1 MLKLNR
7 ILVIIEPGADSQPAL
22 DRARRL
28 AKYADAE
35 LELFISD
42 YSTYLEDGY
51 YFDPVRA
58 RELRREHGEKHLA
71 ALEQLAAPLREN
83 GLEVSCA
90 TAWGNPPYEEVI
102 RRVGE
107 LKPDLV
113 VKSTRHH
120 ERLARLL
127 LSNDDWELIRY
138 CPAPLLLV
146 KDRDWVDQPRFLV
159 AVDPEH
165 SHDKP
170 AALDHK
176 LVRAAAE
183 LARVSGGSVHLYHST
198 HLPPLSGMYPI
209 ESDYQVDTAKVN
221 DLGAQH
227 GVPADHCYV
236 SDVEITR
243 SLPELTNLIQASV
256 VLMGAISRSRLDRML
271 IGNTAEK
278 VLDRLECDVLV
289 IKPDESKAHE
299 KLLL

>member
-1 MLKLNR
+1 MFELNR
-7 ILVIIEPGADSQPAL
+7 ILVVIEPGEEKQPAL
-22 DRARRL
+22 ERARQVARF
-28 AKYADAE
+28 ADAE

-58 RELRREHGEKHLA
+58 RELRREHGEKNLA
-71 ALEQLAAPLREN
+71 ALEELANPLREN

-90 TAWGNPPYEEVI
+90 TAWGNPPYEEIV
-102 RRVGE
+102 RRVDE

-113 VKSTRHH
+113 IKSTRHH

-146 KDRDWVDQPRFLV
+146 KDQQWIDTPKFIA

-170 AALDHK
+170 ASLDHK
-176 LVRAAAE
+176 LIRVANKLAE
-183 LARVSGGSVHLYHST
+183 VADGSVHLYHST

-209 ESDYQVDTAKVN
+209 ESDYKVDSTRIK

-227 GVPADHCYV
+227 NVPEDHCYV
-236 SDVEITR
+236 SDVDIVH
-243 SLPELTNLIQASV
+243 SLPELTTLMQASV
-256 VLMGAISRSRLDRML
+256 VVMGAVSRSRLDRML

-278 VLDRLECDVLV
+278 VLDKLECDVLV
-289 IKPDESKAHE
+289 LKPDDARPHE
-299 KLLL
+299 QVLL

>member
-1 MLKLNR
+1 MLELNK
-7 ILVIIEPGADSQPAL
+7 ILVIIEPGADKQPAL
-22 DRARRL
+22 DRARQL
-28 AKYADAE
+28 ARFADAE

-58 RELRREHGEKHLA
+58 RELRREHGEKNLE
-71 ALEQLAAPLREN
+71 ALEKLADPLREN

-90 TAWGNPPYEEVI
+90 TAWGNPPYEEIV
-102 RRVGE
+102 RRVDE

-113 VKSTRHH
+113 VKSTRQH

-127 LSNDDWELIRY
+127 LANDDWELIRY

-146 KDRDWVDQPRFLV
+146 KDREWSGQPGFV
-159 AVDPEH
+159 AAVDPEH

-176 LVRAAAE
+176 LVRAAAT

-209 ESDYQVDTAKVN
+209 ESDYQVDTAKVK

-227 GVPADHCYV
+227 NVPEEHCYV

-243 SLPELTNLIQASV
+243 SLPELTTLIQASV
-256 VLMGAISRSRLDRML
+256 VVMGAVSWSRLDRML
-271 IGNTAEK
+271 IGNTAER
-278 VLDRLECDVLV
+278 VLDKLECDVLI
-289 IKPDESKAHE
+289 IKPDDVKAHE
-299 KLLL
+299 KVLL